1 VLKACCWSTGVISK
15 SPEFDMV
22 TGGPARLVG
31 VLRITKD
38 SVVAGLR
45 EPGRL
50 RKAKMEVVVCLDLQ
64 GFRGGSAGSRERN

>member
-1 VLKACCWSTGVISK
+1 
-15 SPEFDMV
+15 MV